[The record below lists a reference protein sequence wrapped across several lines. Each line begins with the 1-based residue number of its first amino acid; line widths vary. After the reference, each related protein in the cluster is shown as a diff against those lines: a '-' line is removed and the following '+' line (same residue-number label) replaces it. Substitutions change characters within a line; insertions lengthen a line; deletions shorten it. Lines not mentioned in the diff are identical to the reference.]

1 MTFRKFMHAFPR
13 WRAKARD
20 KRGNTAV
27 EFGILFPTMLFMFV
41 GLMEFSVYFWLD
53 AVLENAA
60 LHASR
65 YGITGNTNSGM
76 TREESITAAIQ
87 EHTYN
92 MVKISDLTMSQTV
105 YDSFSDIGQP
115 EPYADANLNGQYDA
129 GETFTDVNG
138 NSVWDSDLGTAG
150 AGGAADIVVYNIEFT
165 SSGITG
171 LLSPVLDNMKH
182 KAVVAVRNEPF

>member
-1 MTFRKFMHAFPR
+1 MTF
-13 WRAKARD
+13 AKAIKVISARRMKD

-27 EFGILFPTMLFMFV
+27 EFGILFPALLLVFV

-65 YGITGNTNSGM
+65 YGITGNTQSGM
-76 TREESITAAIQ
+76 TREQSITQAIQ
-87 EHTYN
+87 DNTYN
-92 MVKISDLTMSQTV
+92 MVDINDLTMTSLV
-105 YDSFSDIGQP
+105 YDNFADIGQP
-115 EPYADANLNGQYDA
+115 EPYADANLNGSYDM

-138 NSVWDSDLGTAG
+138 NSIWDADLGAAG
-150 AGGAADIVVYNIEFT
+150 SGGAMDIVVYKIEFT

-171 LLSPVLDNMKH
+171 LLSPVLDNMAH
-182 KAVVAVRNEPF
+182 EAVVAVRNEPF